1 MNVVEMAPKLDCHDL
16 AKSLRNVADDIEA
29 GRYDFDP
36 TLAVL
41 VLGRETERRDRDGV
55 SISTDWQ
62 THGLGKCGQL
72 AAKGL
77 LASALSRFDSQDMG

>member
-1 MNVVEMAPKLDCHDL
+1 MNIVELAPKLDCNDI
-16 AKSLRNVADDIEA
+16 AAALRNIADDIEA
-29 GRYDFDP
+29 GEYRFDP

-41 VLGRETERRDRDGV
+41 VLGRETERRDRDGISV
-55 SISTDWQ
+55 STDWQ

-77 LASALSRFDSQDMG
+77 MACAQMRFDSEDGE

>member
-1 MNVVEMAPKLDCHDL
+1 MNVVELQPNHDCYDL
-16 AKSLRNVADDIEA
+16 AKALRNVADDIEA
-29 GRYDFDP
+29 GNYNFDP

-55 SISTDWQ
+55 SVSTDWQ

-72 AAKGL
+72 AARGL
-77 LASALSRFDSQDMG
+77 LACALSRFDSQDVE